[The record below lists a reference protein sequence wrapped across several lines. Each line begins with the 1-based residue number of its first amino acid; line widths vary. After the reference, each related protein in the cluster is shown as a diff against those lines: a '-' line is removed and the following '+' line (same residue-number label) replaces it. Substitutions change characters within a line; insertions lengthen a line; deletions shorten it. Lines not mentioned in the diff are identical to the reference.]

1 MKYKGIL
8 RQREPWLKIA
18 IIIAA
23 AFMLYLSITGGYI
36 TYAAL
41 AVVVILTVFFKKEHI
56 ISEEGVDI
64 KYDLFGITHVN
75 RWEWQDITAIK
86 PDYQKAYPNVL
97 LHICKDVNIRDFVFK
112 STEIEGIKELAKKMN
127 PEL

>member
-41 AVVVILTVFFKKEHI
+41 AVVVILAVFFKKEH
-56 ISEEGVDI
+56 I

-75 RWEWQDITAIK
+75 RWEWQDITALK

-112 STEIEGIKELAKKMN
+112 STEIEGIKELASKMN
-127 PEL
+127 PKL

>member
-8 RQREPWLKIA
+8 REREPWLKIA

-41 AVVVILTVFFKKEHI
+41 AVVVMLAVFLKKEHI
-56 ISEEGVDI
+56 ISEEGIDI
-64 KYDLFGITHVN
+64 KYNLFGLNHIN
-75 RWEWQDITAIK
+75 RWEWKDITALK
-86 PDYQKAYPNVL
+86 PDYQKVYPNVL
-97 LHICKDVNIRDFVFK
+97 LHICKDVNIRDFVVK
-112 STEIEGIKELAKKMN
+112 PAEIEGIKALASKMN
-127 PEL
+127 PKL

>member
-8 RQREPWLKIA
+8 REREPWLKIA

-41 AVVVILTVFFKKEHI
+41 AVVVMLAVFLKKEHI
-56 ISEEGVDI
+56 ISEDGIDI
-64 KYDLFGITHVN
+64 KYNLFGLNHIN
-75 RWEWQDITAIK
+75 RWEWKDITALK

-97 LHICKDVNIRDFVFK
+97 LHICKDVNIRDFVVK
-112 STEIEGIKELAKKMN
+112 PAEIEGIKALASKMN
-127 PEL
+127 PKL

>member
-8 RQREPWLKIA
+8 REREPWLKIA

-41 AVVVILTVFFKKEHI
+41 AVVVMLAVFLKKEHI
-56 ISEEGVDI
+56 ISEEGIDI
-64 KYDLFGITHVN
+64 KYNLFGLNHIN
-75 RWEWQDITAIK
+75 RWEWKDITALK

-97 LHICKDVNIRDFVFK
+97 LHICKDVNIRDFVVK
-112 STEIEGIKELAKKMN
+112 PAEIEGIKALASKMN
-127 PEL
+127 SKL